1 MVNTQRF
8 DGLFAGMSESNAVEL
23 LNQSSGELVNP
34 GVKYIAAT
42 RLGACTSQESLE
54 ALISASSGE
63 RKDIFD
69 RITRRKAIEALGRRK
84 NPSTLTVIQQALSS
98 DDDPTVVNAVDALIT
113 IGLPLTAD
121 IRTTLLNLLHQRS
134 AAIQRVSIQC
144 FSRLDVDDYAAEI
157 SPFESHSDYLVSGAA
172 LAYSVRYTGSLER
185 LDSLSARLS
194 DNTVGIRRAA
204 VIDLGDAGHEA
215 SLSALASS
223 AVSMPL
229 RAKSALRILG
239 KNHQYHLNP
248 FLQAILIDDPRLLVY
263 PSELSSP
270 SSLDSICDY
279 LRHRDEGKQYLG
291 AKALLGLESAEQQ
304 QAILDIWNQHGSDYG
319 VHYLITNIIGQLRVH
334 SLSDVVVEALNN
346 SEPQY
351 AKSRIA
357 AVWGC
362 LSLGL
367 KDARPTIERLFLET
381 HWDAL
386 KQTCF
391 SVLKRL

>member
-1 MVNTQRF
+1 MANSQRF

-23 LNQSSGELVNP
+23 LNQPSGELDNP

-63 RKDIFD
+63 REDIFD

-113 IGLPLTAD
+113 IGLPLTTD
-121 IRTTLLNLLHQRS
+121 IKTTLLNLLHHRS
-134 AAIQRVSIQC
+134 AAIQRVAIQC
-144 FSRLDVDDYAAEI
+144 FSRLDVDDCAAQI

-172 LAYSVRYTGSLER
+172 LAYSVRYAGSLER

-204 VIDLGDAGHEA
+204 VIDLGDAGHPT

-270 SSLDSICDY
+270 SSLDSMCDY

-334 SLSDVVVEALNN
+334 SLSDVVIEALNN
-346 SEPQY
+346 SEPNML
-351 AKSRIA
+351 SRELPRSGVA
-357 AVWGC
+357 SVWGSKMPGQP
-362 LSLGL
+362 LSAYFWKLTGM
-367 KDARPTIERLFLET
+367 
-381 HWDAL
+381 H
-386 KQTCF
+386 
-391 SVLKRL
+391 

>member
-1 MVNTQRF
+1 
-8 DGLFAGMSESNAVEL
+8 MSESNAVEL
-23 LNQSSGELVNP
+23 LNQPSGELDNP

-63 RKDIFD
+63 REDIFD

-84 NPSTLTVIQQALSS
+84 NPSTLPVIQQALSS

-121 IRTTLLNLLHQRS
+121 IRTTLLSLLHQRS
-134 AAIQRVSIQC
+134 AAIQRVAIQC
-144 FSRLDVDDYAAEI
+144 FSRLDVDDCAAQI
-157 SPFESHSDYLVSGAA
+157 SPFESHTDYLVSGAA

-185 LDSLSARLS
+185 LESLSTRLS

-291 AKALLGLESAEQQ
+291 AKALLGLKSAEQQ

-334 SLSDVVVEALNN
+334 SLSDVVIEALNN

>member
-1 MVNTQRF
+1 
-8 DGLFAGMSESNAVEL
+8 MSESNAVEL
-23 LNQSSGELVNP
+23 LNQPSGELDNP

-63 RKDIFD
+63 REDIFD

-84 NPSTLTVIQQALSS
+84 NLSTLPVIQEALSS

-113 IGLPLTAD
+113 IGLPLTTD
-121 IRTTLLNLLHQRS
+121 IKTNLLNLLHHRS
-134 AAIQRVSIQC
+134 AAIQRVAIQC
-144 FSRLDVDDYAAEI
+144 FSRLDVDDCAAQI

-185 LDSLSARLS
+185 LESLSTRLS

-291 AKALLGLESAEQQ
+291 AKALLGLKSAEQQ

-334 SLSDVVVEALNN
+334 SLSDVVIEALNN

>member
-1 MVNTQRF
+1 MANSQRF

-23 LNQSSGELVNP
+23 LNQPSGELDNP

-63 RKDIFD
+63 REDIFD

-84 NPSTLTVIQQALSS
+84 NPSTLPVIQQALSS

-121 IRTTLLNLLHQRS
+121 IRTTLLSLLHQRS
-134 AAIQRVSIQC
+134 AAIQRVAIQC
-144 FSRLDVDDYAAEI
+144 FSRLDVDDCAAQI

-185 LDSLSARLS
+185 LESLSTRLS

-291 AKALLGLESAEQQ
+291 AKALLGLKSAEQQ

-334 SLSDVVVEALNN
+334 SLSDVVIEALNN

>member
-1 MVNTQRF
+1 MVNSQRF

-23 LNQSSGELVNP
+23 LNQPSGELDNP

-42 RLGACTSQESLE
+42 RLGACSSHESLE
-54 ALISASSGE
+54 ALISASTGDRE
-63 RKDIFD
+63 DIFD

-84 NPSTLTVIQQALSS
+84 DPSSLPVIHEALSS

-121 IRTTLLNLLHQRS
+121 VKTTLLTLLLQGS

-144 FSRLDVDDYAAEI
+144 FSRLDVVDCAPQIA
-157 SPFESHSDYLVSGAA
+157 PFEAHTDYLVSGAA
-172 LAYSVRYTGSLER
+172 LAYLVRCTGSLER
-185 LDSLSARLS
+185 LESLSARLS
-194 DNTVGIRRAA
+194 DITVGIRRAA

-239 KNHQYHLNP
+239 RNQQYRLNP
-248 FLQAILIDDPRLLVY
+248 FLQAILIDDPRLLAY
-263 PSELSSP
+263 PSELTPP

-291 AKALLGLESAEQQ
+291 ANALLDLESADQH
-304 QAILDIWNQHGSDYG
+304 QAILDIWNEHGSDYG
-319 VHYLITNIIGQLRVH
+319 VHYLITNVIGQLRLH
-334 SLSDVVVEALNN
+334 SLSDLVIEALNN
-346 SEPQY
+346 TEPQY

-357 AVWGC
+357 AVWAC

-367 KDARPTIERLFLET
+367 KDTRPTIERLFLET

-386 KQTCF
+386 KQSCF
-391 SVLKRL
+391 SVLKQL

>member
-1 MVNTQRF
+1 MVNSQRF

-23 LNQSSGELVNP
+23 LNQPSGELDNP

-42 RLGACTSQESLE
+42 RLGACSSHESLE

-63 RKDIFD
+63 REDIFD

-84 NPSTLTVIQQALSS
+84 KLSTLPVIQEALSS

-113 IGLPLTAD
+113 IGLPLTTD
-121 IRTTLLNLLHQRS
+121 IKTTLLNLLHQRS

-144 FSRLDVDDYAAEI
+144 FSRLDVDDCTAQI

-172 LAYSVRYTGSLER
+172 LAYLVRYTGSLER
-185 LDSLSARLS
+185 LESLSARLS
-194 DNTVGIRRAA
+194 DNMVGIRRAA

-215 SLSALASS
+215 SLSVLASS

-239 KNHQYHLNP
+239 KNHQYYLNP

-291 AKALLGLESAEQQ
+291 AKALLDLESADQH

-319 VHYLITNIIGQLRVH
+319 VHYLITNIIGQLRLH
-334 SLSDVVVEALNN
+334 SLSDLVIEALNN

-357 AVWGC
+357 AVWAC

-381 HWDAL
+381 YWDAL

>member
-1 MVNTQRF
+1 MANSQRF

-23 LNQSSGELVNP
+23 LNQPSGELDNP

-42 RLGACTSQESLE
+42 RLGACTSQGSLE

-63 RKDIFD
+63 REDIFD

-84 NPSTLTVIQQALSS
+84 NLTALPVIQEALSS

-113 IGLPLTAD
+113 IGLPLTTD
-121 IRTTLLNLLHQRS
+121 IKTTLLNLLHQRS
-134 AAIQRVSIQC
+134 AAIQRVAIQC
-144 FSRLDVDDYAAEI
+144 FSRLDVDDCAAQI

-172 LAYSVRYTGSLER
+172 LAYSVRYTGSLEC

-270 SSLDSICDY
+270 SSLDSMCDY

>member
-1 MVNTQRF
+1 
-8 DGLFAGMSESNAVEL
+8 MSESNAVEL
-23 LNQSSGELVNP
+23 LNQPSGELDNP

-63 RKDIFD
+63 REDIFD

-84 NPSTLTVIQQALSS
+84 NPSTLPVIQQALSS

-113 IGLPLTAD
+113 IGLPLTTD
-121 IRTTLLNLLHQRS
+121 IKTNLLNLLHHRS
-134 AAIQRVSIQC
+134 AAIQRVAIQC
-144 FSRLDVDDYAAEI
+144 FSRLDVDDCAAQI

-185 LDSLSARLS
+185 LESLSTRLS

-291 AKALLGLESAEQQ
+291 AKALLGLQSAEQQ

-334 SLSDVVVEALNN
+334 SLSDVVIEALNN

>member
-1 MVNTQRF
+1 
-8 DGLFAGMSESNAVEL
+8 MSESNAVEL
-23 LNQSSGELVNP
+23 LNQSSGELDNP

-63 RKDIFD
+63 REDIFD

-319 VHYLITNIIGQLRVH
+319 VHYLITNIIGQLRIQ
-334 SLSDVVVEALNN
+334 SLSDVVIEALNN

-381 HWDAL
+381 YWDIKIDL
-386 KQTCF
+386 
-391 SVLKRL
+391 L